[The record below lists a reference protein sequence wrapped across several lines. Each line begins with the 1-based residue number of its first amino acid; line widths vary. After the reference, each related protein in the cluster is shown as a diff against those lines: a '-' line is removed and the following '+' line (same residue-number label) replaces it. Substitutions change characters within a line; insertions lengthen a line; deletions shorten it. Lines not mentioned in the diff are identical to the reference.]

1 MSGTKRGQQNNPRKQ
16 KLNDKKEKKI
26 NHLEIIMN
34 AKMSLYIS
42 VMVSPLKQ
50 TRAKDGDAIKYKQ
63 NSIPKQE

>member
-1 MSGTKRGQQNNPRKQ
+1 MT
-16 KLNDKKEKKI
+16 KKEKKI